1 MNTARPRTIWH
12 VQPPPALFRRFPHN
26 AEKPVAKI
34 CRLRYNG
41 IRFKQQTK
49 ALESNDVF
57 VEIEPWDQGL
67 QLTLESVVKQQFG
80 DAIERSVRETLAQCG
95 VEQAKLNVVDQ
106 GALDCVLRARVE
118 TAVARGREGQ
128 A

>member
-1 MNTARPRTIWH
+1 MT
-12 VQPPPALFRRFPHN
+12 
-26 AEKPVAKI
+26 KI
-34 CRLRYNG
+34 
-41 IRFKQQTK
+41 IRSASAGT
-49 ALESNDVF
+49 LESNDVF

-67 QLTLESVVKQQFG
+67 QLTLESLVKQQFG

-95 VEQAKLNVVDQ
+95 VEQAKLSVVDQ